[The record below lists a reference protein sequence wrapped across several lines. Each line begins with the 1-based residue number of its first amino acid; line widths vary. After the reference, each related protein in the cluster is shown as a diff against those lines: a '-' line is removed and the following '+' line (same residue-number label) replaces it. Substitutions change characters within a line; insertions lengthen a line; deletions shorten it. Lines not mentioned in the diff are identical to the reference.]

1 MARKSPF
8 KIPGVSFSIKRALGI
23 SSAKRKISRAIGIPL
38 TKSGREK
45 KVGNFFLHLFG
56 MK

>member
-1 MARKSPF
+1 MARKSFF